1 MTKKVP
7 KSINSTRRIILG
19 LILLFTCSLG
29 LQAQQ
34 TIKGKVTSTDAGAL
48 PGVSVRVENSA
59 SGTVTDINGNYS
71 IKVSATAKILKFS
84 YIGYQ
89 NALMTIA
96 AGQTTMD
103 VIMQSDLTSL
113 NEVVVIGYGTQKK
126 KDMTGATSQ
135 VSAAQIEERQ
145 PVTLTDALEGQAAGV
160 LVTTDGGDPAS
171 QGTIQIRGAS
181 TINATGNG
189 PLYVVDGVIVDN
201 ANFINP
207 STIESI
213 DILKDASSAAIYGA
227 RGANGVIL
235 ITTKRGVD
243 GKPLFNV
250 SYTHTFGKLAHK
262 LRTTSADELRYYRH
276 GANADSLNPYLD
288 ADNDYQNMLLRTGN
302 TDVVSMNLSGG
313 QKGFTYYAG
322 LTFTNDQSIVINSYM
337 KRLQAQVN
345 VDYTYNK
352 LKISNH
358 LSFMW
363 DNGNIINVGNTVK
376 QVFEKNPWT
385 SIYKPDG
392 SLAGYIE
399 SKRNPVAVALLSTNK
414 NIDYM
419 AQDNT
424 QLTYQIT
431 KDLLFTTTMS
441 ASLSVPTNIQETP
454 AVVQNATDATGSN
467 SMGTVFKW
475 QTESYFNYTKTVAT
489 NHLFTG
495 MVAFSA
501 DKSTSSNYQI
511 GLSKYLDE
519 SLFLSNSAQTNVSP
533 TSTYTNSSIASSAS
547 VFGRVGYS
555 YMSRYL
561 FQATLRRD
569 GSSRF
574 GTDNQWGNFISSSAA
589 WRFSDEKFMSWAKSF
604 LADGKFRLSY
614 GQTGNDAIGNYTN
627 QNYVNFG
634 EAVYNGVYT
643 AAMSTT
649 MGNPNIKWETT
660 TSNDA
665 GLDLTLF
672 KGRMNVTADY
682 YVKTTSNLL
691 YSEQLPVE
699 TGLTA
704 VNINLG
710 SIQNHGLEITVG
722 GLILKTP
729 NFSWNANGNI
739 TFEKRTIKE
748 LANHTSFISGDKW
761 LIQEGGSIGDFYVWK
776 NLGVYQWD
784 QSNAYDPN
792 GKQLTVVLG
801 SDGKPAPNVDA
812 NGVATGGYQY
822 TENGKPYTGVIKQKS
837 RSGFV
842 LQGGDTNWQ
851 DTNNDGVIDD
861 KDKVIAGNAL
871 PTYYFGITNMFKY
884 KSFSLSFSFTGQ
896 IGGDIYN
903 KARADQNTYSSTY
916 SPPIYDCAL
925 TVWQNQGDISKYPIA
940 SRKDT
945 RGSISAG
952 MNSLYIEDGSFIRLQ
967 NARLNYTLDAKV
979 AKKFHMAAL
988 NVFVYGNNLL
998 TWTNYSWY
1006 DPEFT
1011 SSGLNIGQ
1019 DGGTY
1024 PRRREVGMGL
1034 NLNF

>member
-7 KSINSTRRIILG
+7 KTINSTRRIILG
-19 LILLFTCSLG
+19 LILLFSCSMT

-34 TIKGKVTSTDAGAL
+34 IKGKVTSSDAGAL
-48 PGVSVRVENSA
+48 PGVSVRIEGSA

-71 IKVSATAKILKFS
+71 IKVPAKGKVLKFT

-89 NALMTIA
+89 NQLVSI
-96 AGQTTMD
+96 GDQTTID

-113 NEVVVIGYGTQKK
+113 NEVVVIAYGTAKK
-126 KDMTGATSQ
+126 KDLTGATAS
-135 VSAAQIEERQ
+135 VSAAQIAERQ

-181 TINATGNG
+181 TINANGNG

-207 STIESI
+207 STIETI

-235 ITTKRGVD
+235 ITTKKGVD

-276 GANADSLNPYLD
+276 GANADSLNPYLN
-288 ADNDYQNMLLRTGN
+288 ADNDYQDMLLRTGN
-302 TDVVSMNLSGG
+302 TDVISMNASGG
-313 QKGFTYYAG
+313 QKGFTYYTG
-322 LTFTNDQSIVINSYM
+322 LTFTNDQSIVLNSYM

-345 VDYTYNK
+345 VDYTYSK

-363 DNGNIINVGNTVK
+363 DAGNIINVGNTVK

-441 ASLSVPTNIQETP
+441 ASLSIPTNIQETP
-454 AVVQNATDATGSN
+454 AVVQNAAEATGSN

-501 DKSTSSNYQI
+501 DKSTSSNYRI

-519 SLFLSNSAQTNVSP
+519 SLFLSNSAQTDVNP
-533 TSTYTNSSIASSAS
+533 ANTYTNSSIASSAS
-547 VFGRVGYS
+547 VFGRLGYS

-561 FQATLRRD
+561 FQATWRRD

-574 GTDNQWGNFISSSAA
+574 GTDNQWGNFLSSSAA

-604 LADGKFRLSY
+604 LADGKFRVSY

-643 AAMSTT
+643 AAMSPT

-660 TSNDA
+660 TSDDA
-665 GLDLTLF
+665 GLELTLF

-691 YSEQLPVE
+691 YSELLPVE
-699 TGLTA
+699 TGLNS

-761 LIQEGGSIGDFYVWK
+761 LIKEGGSIGDFYVWK

-784 QSNAYDPN
+784 QSNAYDKS

-801 SDGKPAPNVDA
+801 SDHKPAPNVDA

-822 TENGKPYTGVIKQKS
+822 TENGKPYTGIVYQKS

-842 LQGGDTNWQ
+842 LQGGDTQWL
-851 DTNNDGVIDD
+851 DLNNDGVIDD
-861 KDKVIAGNAL
+861 KDKVIGGNAL

-884 KSFSLSFSFTGQ
+884 KNFSLSFSFTGQ

-903 KARADQNTYSSTY
+903 KARADQNTYGSTY

-925 TVWQNQGDISKYPIA
+925 TVWQNQGDITKYPIA

-945 RGSISAG
+945 RGSISSG